1 MSSVSAQDEKWK
13 QLSGRHEYTRR
24 FLGFYKLE
32 GSRRMWGLVFTT
44 FIYWAEYKHG
54 NNINWIHS
62 QSLLDLFAL
71 LYWVGWKIPENGKWC
86 QDGWEAGT
94 KIGKVERYQS
104 FFKIKFSLEWW
115 PEAGPI
121 HTMDSP
127 FCHNFFL
134 LQYWHSV
141 PLGDINLEMERWQ
154 IHIYT
159 WYIDIFTS
167 AIWTRWSIEYQIS
180 FLQDFAWH
188 SSSIRKCVASR
199 GCEQPPRKTSAWINV
214 SLGSLGSSS
223 RQVFALNNYQN
234 YVELV
239 SIATRKSNK
248 KVAWDLHCFNR
259 STIIDIQGG

>member
-1 MSSVSAQDEKWK
+1 MMTRACPDTYDGQSI
-13 QLSGRHEYTRR
+13 LS
-24 FLGFYKLE
+24 
-32 GSRRMWGLVFTT
+32 
-44 FIYWAEYKHG
+44 
-54 NNINWIHS
+54 
-62 QSLLDLFAL
+62 
-71 LYWVGWKIPENGKWC
+71 P
-86 QDGWEAGT
+86 
-94 KIGKVERYQS
+94 
-104 FFKIKFSLEWW
+104 
-115 PEAGPI
+115 
-121 HTMDSP
+121 
-127 FCHNFFL
+127 FFL

-141 PLGDINLEMERWQ
+141 PLADINLEMERWQ

-188 SSSIRKCVASR
+188 SLSIRKCVASR

-223 RQVFALNNYQN
+223 LQVFALNNYQN

-248 KVAWDLHCFNR
+248 KMLLEIFTAYR
-259 STIIDIQGG
+259 STIIDIQGGKKSKWCWS

>member
-1 MSSVSAQDEKWK
+1 
-13 QLSGRHEYTRR
+13 
-24 FLGFYKLE
+24 
-32 GSRRMWGLVFTT
+32 
-44 FIYWAEYKHG
+44 
-54 NNINWIHS
+54 
-62 QSLLDLFAL
+62 
-71 LYWVGWKIPENGKWC
+71 
-86 QDGWEAGT
+86 
-94 KIGKVERYQS
+94 
-104 FFKIKFSLEWW
+104 
-115 PEAGPI
+115 
-121 HTMDSP
+121 MDSQ
-127 FCHNFFL
+127 FCHHFFV

-223 RQVFALNNYQN
+223 LQVFALNNYQN

-248 KVAWDLHCFNR
+248 KLPEIFTALIEAQSLIFKGVKSQNDDDLKCWIFLFLSWTFDLNSLQIWTSFSVNLLMCVAPSSSSHWSQPHPQLFSHCVNK
-259 STIIDIQGG
+259 GHLYKNCLL

>member
-1 MSSVSAQDEKWK
+1 MM
-13 QLSGRHEYTRR
+13 TRVCPDTYD
-24 FLGFYKLE
+24 G
-32 GSRRMWGLVFTT
+32 
-44 FIYWAEYKHG
+44 
-54 NNINWIHS
+54 
-62 QSLLDLFAL
+62 QSIL
-71 LYWVGWKIPENGKWC
+71 
-86 QDGWEAGT
+86 
-94 KIGKVERYQS
+94 
-104 FFKIKFSLEWW
+104 
-115 PEAGPI
+115 
-121 HTMDSP
+121 SP
-127 FCHNFFL
+127 FF
-134 LQYWHSV
+134 QYWHSV

-223 RQVFALNNYQN
+223 LQVFALNNYQN

-239 SIATRKSNK
+239 SIATRKSNEK
-248 KVAWDLHCFNR
+248 CCLR
-259 STIIDIQGG
+259 SSLLTEAQSLIFKGVKSRNDDVS

>member
-1 MSSVSAQDEKWK
+1 MTRGRPNTYNGQPI
-13 QLSGRHEYTRR
+13 LS
-24 FLGFYKLE
+24 
-32 GSRRMWGLVFTT
+32 
-44 FIYWAEYKHG
+44 
-54 NNINWIHS
+54 
-62 QSLLDLFAL
+62 
-71 LYWVGWKIPENGKWC
+71 P
-86 QDGWEAGT
+86 
-94 KIGKVERYQS
+94 
-104 FFKIKFSLEWW
+104 
-115 PEAGPI
+115 
-121 HTMDSP
+121 
-127 FCHNFFL
+127 FFL

-180 FLQDFAWH
+180 FRQDFAWR
-188 SSSIRKCVASR
+188 SSSIRKCLASGR
-199 GCEQPPRKTSAWINV
+199 CEQPPRKTSAWINV

-259 STIIDIQGG
+259 STIIDIQGGKKSKWCIIKYRMFPFFLELLI